1 MFQFSNTSLI
11 NSTTDLD
18 GTFKFKGYAVNGT
31 KPAFFRVK
39 KVVDIKNQN
48 GDEIIT
54 KKVGAAAV
62 KATATLNF
70 SLAGL
75 NLQATPGIYRVA
87 FYIRLSGSQNSFY
100 ANNMV
105 FKGKP
110 LYFEFQVLSGDT
122 DAQIVQKIITSIKAT
137 QENYEFA
144 HFTWAVTSSAA
155 VLADILTLTATDE
168 YQLLTKAGI
177 ELYSPYNA
185 STETGGYFSSVYVIP
200 TTAPVEGFGTYN
212 HLIKDYRIPTLE
224 ARRFVAPAQDE
235 LPIPGALYTQYVV
248 TLVSNRGVLGA
259 DAVGQTVTSSTSH
272 IFWVISTAVSSFDTE
287 LAAASFTVTTL

>member
-1 MFQFSNTSLI
+1 MFQFTNTSLI

-18 GTFKFKGYAVNGT
+18 GKFKFKGYAVNGT

-54 KKVGAAAV
+54 KKAGYVAV
-62 KATATLNF
+62 KSKATLNF

-110 LYFEFQVLSGDT
+110 LYFEFQVLSVDT

-144 HFTWAVTSSAA
+144 HFTWAVTNSSGT
-155 VLADILTLTATDE
+155 LADILTLTATDE
-168 YQLLTKAGI
+168 YQLLTTANV

-185 STETGGYFSSVYVIP
+185 STEAGGYFSSVYTVP
-200 TTAPVEGFGTYN
+200 TTAPTEGFGTYD

-224 ARRFVAPAQDE
+224 ARRFGAPAQDE
-235 LPIPGALYTQYVV
+235 LPVAGALYTQYIV
-248 TLVSNRGVLGA
+248 TLVTNRGILGA
-259 DAVGQTVTSSTSH
+259 GAVGQTVTSSTSH
-272 IFWVISTAVSSFDTE
+272 VFWVISTAVSSFDTE
-287 LAAASFTVTTL
+287 LAAAGFSVITL

>member
-48 GDEIIT
+48 SDEIIT
-54 KKVGAAAV
+54 KKVGAVAV

-70 SLAGL
+70 SLSGL

-155 VLADILTLTATDE
+155 TLADILTLTATDE

-185 STETGGYFSSVYVIP
+185 STETGGYFSSVYAIP
-200 TTAPVEGFGTYN
+200 TTKPVEGFGTYN

-224 ARRFVAPAQDE
+224 ARRFGAPAQDE
-235 LPIPGALYTQYVV
+235 LPIPGALYTQYIV
-248 TLVSNRGVLGA
+248 TLVSNRGILGA
-259 DAVGQTVTSSTSH
+259 DAVGQTVSSSTSH
-272 IFWVISTAVSSFDTE
+272 VFWVISTAVSSFDTE